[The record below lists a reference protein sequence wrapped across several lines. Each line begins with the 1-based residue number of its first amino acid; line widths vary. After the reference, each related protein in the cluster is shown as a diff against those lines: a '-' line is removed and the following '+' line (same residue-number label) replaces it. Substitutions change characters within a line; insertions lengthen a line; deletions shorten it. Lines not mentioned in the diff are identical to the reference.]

1 MKAKRYYQPHNDPL
15 YLNLD
20 IRQLRSFTA
29 IAATGTFTAAAARVC
44 VTQAAISVQ
53 IRGLEQEVGV
63 KLFIRTP
70 RRVLLTEAGER
81 LLEYARR
88 ILREHDAALA
98 ELAELAGSA
107 RGRLRIGSSS
117 AMVTAETLPRILRAL
132 REQHAHAEVS
142 VTSGTSEVLVRAL
155 RAGEIDL
162 AFVSLPVEATGIETE
177 VLSRDELV
185 AIGHTNHPHARARVI
200 TAERLAA
207 EPLILGE
214 RGGNTRRLL
223 DMFFQAAGV
232 RPEVRM
238 ELPRLQA
245 IKRMVEEGL
254 GLGIVPSQSAA
265 EEVAAGRLVRW
276 WIKGAHTI
284 NWELGLA
291 RLRDHDSPLMK
302 AFARLSREQF
312 KPLRKG
318 ERRKEKG
325 EKSKAR

>member
-1 MKAKRYYQPHNDPL
+1 MDT
-15 YLNLD
+15 
-20 IRQLRSFTA
+20 RQLKSFIA
-29 IAATGTFTAAAARVC
+29 IAETGTFTRAAALVHI
-44 VTQAAISVQ
+44 TQAAISVQ
-53 IRGLEQEVGV
+53 IRELEKEIGI

-70 RRVLLTEAGER
+70 RRVILTEAGEK
-81 LLEYARR
+81 LLERARR

-98 ELAELAGSA
+98 ELAELAGSE
-107 RGRLRIGSSS
+107 RGRLRIGSAS

-132 REQHAHAEVS
+132 REQHAHVEVS
-142 VTSGTSEVLVRAL
+142 VTSGTSETLVRAL

-185 AIGHTNHPHARARVI
+185 AIGHKNHPHARARVI

-223 DMFFQAAGV
+223 DMFFHQAGV

-245 IKRMVEEGL
+245 IKNMVEEGL

-265 EEVAAGRLVRW
+265 EEVADGRLVRW
-276 WIKGAHTI
+276 WIKDAHTI

-312 KPLRKG
+312 KPLKKLKG
-318 ERRKEKG
+318 ERH
-325 EKSKAR
+325 KAR